1 MDTTEG
7 SCNKDCKVSIS
18 VGDKAKARSG
28 GFCRTGLIPLK
39 TSTNSNDRLDSK
51 ESTVRKK
58 NKTPDNRRNFHL
70 DWVLGESKELFI
82 FLGLEQ

>member
-1 MDTTEG
+1 MWER
-7 SCNKDCKVSIS
+7 
-18 VGDKAKARSG
+18 KAKARSG

-58 NKTPDNRRNFHL
+58 KWDNRRNFHL